1 MLAEG
6 KNPVVEALKSGV
18 TIEKILVLD
27 KTDDN
32 VIREQIKIARDRGIR
47 VEFVQRQALDRLS
60 KTGHHQGIIAFTSE
74 FEYSD
79 LDDVMKNNTYE
90 GRRFFILLDKLS
102 DPHNLGSIIRTAE
115 CSGVT
120 AVVIPNRNSVLVN
133 ETVMRASAG
142 AINHV
147 KVCKVGNLND
157 AIKKLKEDGV
167 FVYVTDMDG
176 ENIYKT
182 NLKGD
187 IAIVI
192 GSEGFGVSALTRKLA
207 DQVISI
213 PMYGNINSL
222 NASVSAGVCMYE
234 AVRQDKF

>member
-6 KNPVVEALKSGV
+6 KNPVIEALKSGI

-47 VEFVQRQALDRLS
+47 VEFVQKQALERLS
-60 KTGHHQGIIAFTSE
+60 KTGHHQGIIAITSE

-79 LDDVMKNNTYE
+79 LDDVMKNHSYE
-90 GRRFFILLDKLS
+90 GRRFFVLLDKLS

-120 AVVIPNRNSVLVN
+120 AVIIPNRNSVLVN

-182 NLKGD
+182 NFKGD

-222 NASVSAGVCMYE
+222 NASVSAGICMYE

>member
-32 VIREQIKIARDRGIR
+32 VIREQIKIARDKCIR

-74 FEYSD
+74 FEYSE
-79 LDDVMKNNTYE
+79 LEDVMKDGSRE

-176 ENIYKT
+176 KNIYKT

-207 DQVISI
+207 DQVVSI

-222 NASVSAGVCMYE
+222 NASVSAGICMYE